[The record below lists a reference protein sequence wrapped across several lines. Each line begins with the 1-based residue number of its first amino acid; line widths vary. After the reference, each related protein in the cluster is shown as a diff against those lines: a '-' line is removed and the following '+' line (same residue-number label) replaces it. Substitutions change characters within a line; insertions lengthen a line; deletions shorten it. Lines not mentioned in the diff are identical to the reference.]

1 MEEGEGRGGRE
12 GEERGG
18 REGRGGGLPLSRSEK
33 FLVEALFQMSNF
45 MALITFLDVPDK
57 VLQLSKNDIGVILPI
72 CGTFMA
78 AHAPILQAIAAKF

>member
-1 MEEGEGRGGRE
+1 
-12 GEERGG
+12 
-18 REGRGGGLPLSRSEK
+18 
-33 FLVEALFQMSNF
+33 MSNF

-78 AHAPILQAIAAKF
+78 AHAPILQAIATKF